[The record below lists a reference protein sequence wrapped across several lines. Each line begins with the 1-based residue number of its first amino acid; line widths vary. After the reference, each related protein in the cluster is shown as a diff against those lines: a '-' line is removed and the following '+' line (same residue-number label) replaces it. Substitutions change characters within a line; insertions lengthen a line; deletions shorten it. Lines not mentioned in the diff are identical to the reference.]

1 MASFI
6 CLFFA
11 ENHIP
16 EIQHL
21 VALPVLW
28 ALWGEKH
35 APKGTKHT
43 GLDLDSLPLRNLT
56 NQMYSTAPQ

>member
-1 MASFI
+1 MASST
-6 CLFFA
+6 CLLFA

-16 EIQHL
+16 ETQHT

-28 ALWGEKH
+28 ALWGEKR
-35 APKGTKHT
+35 APKGMKHT
-43 GLDLDSLPLRNLT
+43 GLDLDSPPLRNLT